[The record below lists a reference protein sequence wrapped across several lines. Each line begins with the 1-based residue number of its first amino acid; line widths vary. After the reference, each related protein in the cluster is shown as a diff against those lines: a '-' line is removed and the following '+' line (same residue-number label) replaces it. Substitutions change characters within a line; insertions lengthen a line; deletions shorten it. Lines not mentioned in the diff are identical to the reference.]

1 MTMAANG
8 ALDIRV
14 LQWPN
19 AKGQK
24 QGKKEEEEEEEEEEG
39 EGGPLNRFTMIKTW
53 PIRPT

>member
-1 MTMAANG
+1 MAANG

-14 LQWPN
+14 SQWPN

-24 QGKKEEEEEEEEEEG
+24 QGKKEEEEEEEEG

>member
-1 MTMAANG
+1 MTMATNG

-14 LQWPN
+14 SQMSD

-24 QGKKEEEEEEEEEEG
+24 QGKKEEE
-39 EGGPLNRFTMIKTW
+39 GGPLNRFTTLKTR